1 MKVLNETD
9 GDITKSKE
17 LLRKRGLADAEKR
30 SDRVAAQGLIALAL
44 DEQDDKKR
52 VTMIQLACET
62 DFVAKTDK
70 FQEGLTGILNTL
82 HDESNFGNSKGDD
95 KDFMAEFC
103 KST

>member
-1 MKVLNETD
+1 
-9 GDITKSKE
+9 
-17 LLRKRGLADAEKR
+17 
-30 SDRVAAQGLIALAL
+30 
-44 DEQDDKKR
+44 
-52 VTMIQLACET
+52 MIQLACET

-103 KST
+103 KSTQMVESLDPDANTQTIEDAIKYLISKTQENCQLTKVFQKEWNPSQG